1 MPFGALG
8 LLSRLGGRG
17 RALRLRRSLLFATVF
32 PLELLPQ
39 FALSAGMWRHDLAIR
54 LCQSV

>member
-1 MPFGALG
+1 M
-8 LLSRLGGRG
+8 RG
-17 RALRLRRSLLFATVF
+17 RMLRLRRCLLFATVF

-39 FALSAGMWRHDLAIR
+39 FALNAGMRRHDLAIR